1 MAAHSP
7 YIVECVSPEA
17 LYIGRTESGG
27 PAGFSGIIGS
37 KVRELPGECRQGGG
51 ALGECIFDLLYG
63 SADGRGILTGYPEN

>member
-37 KVRELPGECRQGGG
+37 KVRELPGECRQGGES
-51 ALGECIFDLLYG
+51 LGECIFDLL
-63 SADGRGILTGYPEN
+63 SVCADGRAILLQYPED